1 MVSARCTDMDDHHW
15 APQKAWTR
23 HDCSITGQWRE
34 HLKKCRLY
42 KAQYVSTFSY
52 LSRFCIK
59 YCLSLSMSIMSF
71 NFIILPNKSW
81 FKALNL
87 IKAQIIAH
95 FCHLSYLDSFTQFSL
110 FFQRD
115 RTFLNLAEVQSNSVF
130 LSSWEFS
137 VLNHIF
143 PPFSLWKYWKQF
155 WHIWNEFSVLNLNF
169 LSFSLWNYFKRFW
182 HIWMPSSEIVLAYL
196 ISVSRK
202 D

>member
-1 MVSARCTDMDDHHW
+1 MDCHHW
-15 APQKAWTR
+15 APHKAWTR
-23 HDCSITGQWRE
+23 HDSSITGQWRE

-81 FKALNL
+81 FKALDL
-87 IKAQIIAH
+87 IKVQIIAH

-110 FFQRD
+110 FFQLD

-143 PPFSLWKYWKQF
+143 PYPFPCENIENSFGIFEMNSLF
-155 WHIWNEFSVLNLNF
+155 WTSIS
-169 LSFSLWNYFKRFW
+169 
-182 HIWMPSSEIVLAYL
+182 YL
-196 ISVSRK
+196 FPCGTISNGFGIFECLPQR
-202 D
+202 